1 MCGRKTILNNRD
13 RRSMKRLAKSY
24 RQKSPLE
31 LTNNFYKGRK
41 TISTCT
47 MRRELKVM
55 GLKSLSAA
63 RKSLVTATNR
73 KRDRNLPR
81 NVEIRPLINDN
92 KSYGQMNPY
101 LLSSN
106 TMVASGLE
114 EEAH

>member
-13 RRSMKRLAKSY
+13 RRSMKRLAKSN

-31 LTNNFYKGRK
+31 LTNNFYKGKK

-55 GLKSLSAA
+55 GLKSRSSA

-73 KRDRNLPR
+73 KRDCNLQRNA
-81 NVEIRPLINDN
+81 EIRPLSNDN
-92 KSYGQMNPY
+92 ESYGQMSPY

-106 TMVASGLE
+106 MMVAAGLE